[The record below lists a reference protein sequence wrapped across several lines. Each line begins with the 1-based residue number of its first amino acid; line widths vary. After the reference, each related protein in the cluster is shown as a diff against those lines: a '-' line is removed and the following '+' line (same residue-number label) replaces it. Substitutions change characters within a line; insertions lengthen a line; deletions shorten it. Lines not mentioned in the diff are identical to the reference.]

1 MRKVVALGRV
11 LIFVTNKKRA
21 HNSFCFSTSMCAPG
35 YGKHIGKGVD
45 AAVGFGIA
53 GFVVAIAALLYSSG
67 SIK

>member
-1 MRKVVALGRV
+1 
-11 LIFVTNKKRA
+11 
-21 HNSFCFSTSMCAPG
+21 
-35 YGKHIGKGVD
+35 VD